1 MAMLNS
7 KQAVD
12 NTIGAR
18 LNSRENNFDALRLV
32 AAFAVIF
39 SHAYPIRDG
48 GRDLEPYW
56 RLSGYCTFG
65 EISVAIFF
73 VVSGLLVARSFI
85 SDPHAGSFLKK
96 RLLRILPGLIACVAF
111 CIFIVGPI
119 FTTYSLKAY
128 FGDRDLLRFARNALL
143 LPARFDLPGVFEQYS
158 LADPRSAVNGS
169 LWSLPLEFLM
179 YLGVLFLGM
188 TELLKRKGCLILLA
202 TALILQ
208 WLVIERIGFAPGTI
222 LFKYRVWFEQLPHLG
237 FVFFGG
243 TLMLLF
249 KDSIVLDW
257 RYFTACAGVIA
268 LSWQGTF
275 EAIFNMI
282 GHPELIGRV
291 TTQPPHG
298 YFIFSVCLPYMVMY
312 LAFVRISLL
321 KPILQSVTKWG
332 DFSYGVYLYGYPV
345 EQMLFR
351 TWGHKLPFPAFIG
364 LACLGTLLLA
374 MLSWHLVEKPF
385 LKFKKSSTGGQKRNL
400 ETKDPKMESD
410 VKESSAARPP
420 VLMQRQYSIMRQVIF
435 FV

>member
-1 MAMLNS
+1 MLNYE
-7 KQAVD
+7 QATE

-48 GRDLEPYW
+48 GRESEPYW

-65 EISVAIFF
+65 EIAVAIFF
-73 VVSGLLVARSFI
+73 VVSGLLVARSFVF
-85 SDPHAGSFLKK
+85 DPHVGSFLKK

-111 CIFIVGPI
+111 CIFIVGPV
-119 FTTYSLKAY
+119 FTTYTLKAY
-128 FGDRDLLRFARNALL
+128 FRDPDLLRFARNALL
-143 LPARFDLPGVFEQYS
+143 LPARFDLPGVFERYS

-179 YLGVLFLGM
+179 YLGVLALGM
-188 TELLKRKGCLILLA
+188 TGLLKRKGCLVLVA
-202 TALILQ
+202 GVLILQ
-208 WLVIERIGFAPGTI
+208 WLVVERIGFAPGTI
-222 LFKYRVWFEQLPHLG
+222 LFKYRVWFEQMPHLG
-237 FVFFGG
+237 FLFFGG

-257 RYFTACAGVIA
+257 RWFMACVAVIA

-275 EAIFNMI
+275 ETALKAI
-282 GHPELIGRV
+282 GHPELIGHV

-312 LAFVRISLL
+312 LAFLRVPLL
-321 KPILQSVTKWG
+321 KPVLQSMTKWG
-332 DFSYGVYLYGYPV
+332 DFSYGVYLYGFPV

-351 TWGHKLPFPAFIG
+351 TWGDKLPFPAFIG
-364 LACLGTLLLA
+364 LACVGTLILA
-374 MLSWHLVEKPF
+374 VLSWHLVEKPF
-385 LKFKKSSTGGQKRNL
+385 LKFKKRSTRGQRHGA
-400 ETKDPKMESD
+400 D
-410 VKESSAARPP
+410 VDRLKVDTSAVEMPPARPP
-420 VLMQRQYSIMRQVIF
+420 VSMQRQYSIMRQVIF